1 MAVALPAPA
10 GGGPNTSGK
19 RPVRTQPSRAVP
31 HSGQRGD
38 RNPFTTS
45 PPTSPFPRAAPQD
58 ILRRCLLLYPVTPVQ
73 TAQCR
78 SIPGPQALRKICR
91 ARPGALQS
99 CGREWG
105 VRRSWGFSPKLFRL
119 QTKHAS
125 FLSLSCPCC
134 HTAAESQALSARV
147 CVGRPRPVFLHE
159 REGKP
164 PSLKKSRTLA
174 ST

>member
-1 MAVALPAPA
+1 MAVALPAPT
-10 GGGPNTSGK
+10 GGGLNTSGK

-73 TAQCR
+73 AALCR
-78 SIPGPQALRKICR
+78 SIPAPQALRRICR

-105 VRRSWGFSPKLFRL
+105 VRRSSGGHARGEIAQKTACGVPIRPWRESAGRRL
-119 QTKHAS
+119 GQK
-125 FLSLSCPCC
+125 
-134 HTAAESQALSARV
+134 
-147 CVGRPRPVFLHE
+147 VGGSKGSSGL
-159 REGKP
+159 
-164 PSLKKSRTLA
+164 
-174 ST
+174 